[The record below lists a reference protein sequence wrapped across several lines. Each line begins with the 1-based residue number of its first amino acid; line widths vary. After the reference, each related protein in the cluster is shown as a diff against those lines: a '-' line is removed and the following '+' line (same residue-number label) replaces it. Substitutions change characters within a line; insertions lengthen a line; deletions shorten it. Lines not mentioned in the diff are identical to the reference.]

1 MILTWFILAILVGV
15 YASNKGKSFLGYFFI
30 AALLSPLVG
39 FIIVF
44 VSKDSTAKE
53 QPIIIEKESVSDEL
67 LKLNE
72 LKEKG
77 ILSEEEFNEQKKKL
91 LKQ

>member
-30 AALLSPLVG
+30 ATLLSPIVG

-44 VSKDSTAKE
+44 VSKDNTAKE

>member
-44 VSKDSTAKE
+44 VSKDNTAKE

-77 ILSEEEFNEQKKKL
+77 ILTEAEFNEQKKKL
-91 LKQ
+91 LK

>member
-44 VSKDSTAKE
+44 VSKDKTAKE
-53 QPIIIEKESVSDEL
+53 QSIIIEKESVSDEL